1 MLQILLIYYS
11 FMLAN
16 DRYKCYKFYL
26 SIIHSF
32 MLANDRYKC
41 YKFYLS
47 IIHLCWLMIDINVTN
62 FTYLLFIYVG

>member
-1 MLQILLIYYS
+1 MLQILLIYY
-11 FMLAN
+11 
-16 DRYKCYKFYL
+16 
-26 SIIHSF
+26 SF